1 MPPDRIAV
9 ALRDLATTLPEGA
22 RLPSVRELMRA
33 HAASPVTVQRAIAA
47 LAAEGL
53 VTPRPG
59 RGTFV
64 AAPRARDA
72 PPDLGWQEVALGGP
86 GPGTGGLMELLA
98 LPPEGALALS
108 SGYLDPALQPTA
120 ALATS
125 LARAGRRPGAWE
137 RPAIEG
143 VARAAGVVRPR
154 RGRALHRARRRD
166 LPGRPG
172 RAGDRRARA
181 GLARAGPCWSSRR
194 PTAGRSPG
202 SAPRG

>member
-22 RLPSVRELMRA
+22 RLPSVRDLMRE

-98 LPPEGALALS
+98 LPPEGSLALS

-143 VARAAGVVRPR
+143 VERCGRGSRAPPAGASPR
-154 RGRALHRARRRD
+154 TT
-166 LPGRPG
+166 
-172 RAGDRRARA
+172 
-181 GLARAGPCWSSRR
+181 S
-194 PTAGRSPG
+194 
-202 SAPRG
+202 

>member
-64 AAPRARDA
+64 AAPR
-72 PPDLGWQEVALGGP
+72 
-86 GPGTGGLMELLA
+86 
-98 LPPEGALALS
+98 GA
-108 SGYLDPALQPTA
+108 
-120 ALATS
+120 AT
-125 LARAGRRPGAWE
+125 RPRTWAGRRS
-137 RPAIEG
+137 RS
-143 VARAAGVVRPR
+143 
-154 RGRALHRARRRD
+154 
-166 LPGRPG
+166 
-172 RAGDRRARA
+172 
-181 GLARAGPCWSSRR
+181 AGPA
-194 PTAGRSPG
+194 PGPAG
-202 SAPRG
+202 